1 MHLPLT
7 QIHSKTLAAHRAAEA
22 AHQQGQF
29 WPMHDKIFE
38 NHRSMNKSAYE
49 RYARQIGLDM
59 EKFSAA
65 LVSEKVRQRIRSD
78 SQVAGRLGL
87 TGTPAFIINGQLV
100 SGAQPFAVFAQIIE
114 AELAKLESK

>member
-7 QIHSKTLAAHRAAEA
+7 QIHSKARAAHRAAEA

-29 WPMHDKIFE
+29 WPMHDMIFE
-38 NHRSMNKSAYE
+38 NPRGMSKSAYR

-59 EKFSAA
+59 EKFSADLA
-65 LVSEKVRQRIRSD
+65 SEKVSLRIRSD
-78 SQVAGRLGL
+78 SQIAARLGL
-87 TGTPAFIINGQLV
+87 TGTPAFIINGQLLT
-100 SGAQPFAVFAQIIE
+100 GAQPFAAFSQIIE